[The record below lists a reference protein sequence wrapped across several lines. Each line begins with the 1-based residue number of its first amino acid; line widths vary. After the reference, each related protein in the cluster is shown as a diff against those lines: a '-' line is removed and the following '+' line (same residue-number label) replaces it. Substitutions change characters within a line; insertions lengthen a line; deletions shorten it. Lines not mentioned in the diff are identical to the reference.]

1 MIYNYTYYAQLFK
14 ENPEAF
20 EAHKEMVVAD
30 FIASLP
36 TEDARRRA
44 RGLQFKIDAQLT
56 NIKDPVA
63 KMNKMVELFW
73 EGFKEFHGVLMNPL
87 EVIAKKQDG
96 SGRADVIP
104 ITRKRK
110 K

>member
-1 MIYNYTYYAQLFK
+1 MNFNYLSNLYK
-14 ENPEAF
+14 EDPEAF
-20 EAHKEMVVAD
+20 EAEKRRILED

-73 EGFKEFHGVLMNPL
+73 EGFKEFHDVLTNPL
-87 EVIAKKQDG
+87 NVIAKKQDG

-104 ITRKRK
+104 ITRKQK